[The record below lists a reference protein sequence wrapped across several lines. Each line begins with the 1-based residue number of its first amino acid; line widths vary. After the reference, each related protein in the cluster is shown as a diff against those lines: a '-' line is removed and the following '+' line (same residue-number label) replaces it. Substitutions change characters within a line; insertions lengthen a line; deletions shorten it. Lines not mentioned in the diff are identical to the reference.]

1 MDHTLPKHLIA
12 MMHLDVCGLWG
23 DRRFNVPI
31 MCVSMYVQSTLF
43 SPRHFPIDYRKVL
56 ELEPGNDYAQQAVQ
70 QLPRRIEEAQTRE
83 KDELLSQLKS
93 VGNKLLGKFGLSTD
107 NFKMQRNPESGG
119 YSINFQR

>member
-1 MDHTLPKHLIA
+1 
-12 MMHLDVCGLWG
+12 
-23 DRRFNVPI
+23 
-31 MCVSMYVQSTLF
+31 MYVQSTLF